1 MESDKDNAA
10 IDLAK
15 FENIIE
21 QMEIEISKYERMI
34 QEKEKQIQETA
45 LELERNSLRQKE
57 VQKEI
62 SKQAITAEDVARL
75 GKEERRLADL
85 LQRLADQ
92 DDQVKTMLWQ
102 CDQESSHALESIEEH
117 VSHFNS
123 LACEMQMVP
132 SSAKFAF
139 GIDLELSVVD
149 SDSCVLNKDIKFLSV
164 SFSQS
169 SCLITQTK
177 LREIHGKINEM
188 VLGTNEENHAIE
200 QSLKTVEQDIQLG
213 TDGLESL
220 MQSRQQAEQAFV
232 EEQTAL
238 NKQVNDGL
246 ARVEAME
253 LDLVKNS
260 NKFSD
265 QVQDLEETAQQL
277 KKDLQSF
284 SSMNLDQEKDLM
296 NQISIT
302 AENMFERRMSIAG
315 HVKALHATVK
325 SVYDKVVGDGD
336 SEKVLKFLKV
346 DDDAIP
352 QTTIT
357 VNIADLGANE
367 ETRVLLR

>member
-1 MESDKDNAA
+1 
-10 IDLAK
+10 
-15 FENIIE
+15 
-21 QMEIEISKYERMI
+21 
-34 QEKEKQIQETA
+34 
-45 LELERNSLRQKE
+45 LRQKE

-149 SDSCVLNKDIKFLSV
+149 SDSCVLNKDIKFLS
-164 SFSQS
+164 
-169 SCLITQTK
+169 TK